1 MRIIAGTFRSR
12 HLKPLKKLRIRPT
25 SDMLRE
31 TLFNILG
38 PEVRGARF
46 LDLFAGTGAV
56 GIEAISR
63 GASEVVWVENHRGAA
78 QLIRENLALLGIKQ
92 GARLLTVEA
101 TGAIA
106 RLESERSAP
115 FGFVFLDPPYASERD
130 YDAVLGGLEKSSLLS
145 ETSVLVA
152 EHRKTFQLPAA
163 LGRLRQFRSLRQG
176 DAALSFFRLGERA
189 SGPSSAGAHGE
200 EKPSLQSKI
209 RAQLCGLG
217 PASTLYSAPPPS
229 LGWF

>member
-38 PEVRGARF
+38 PGVRGARF

-56 GIEAISR
+56 GIEALSR
-63 GASEVVWVENHRGAA
+63 GASDTVWVENHRGAA

-92 GARLLTVEA
+92 GARLLPVDA

-106 RLESERSAP
+106 TLQSERSAP
-115 FGFVFLDPPYASERD
+115 FDFIFLDPPYASERD
-130 YDAVLGGLEKSSLLS
+130 YHSVLCSLEKSSLLS
-145 ETSVLVA
+145 DASVLVA
-152 EHRKTFQLPAA
+152 EHRKTLPLPAT
-163 LGRLRQFRSLRQG
+163 LGRLRQFRNLRQG
-176 DAALSFFRLGERA
+176 DAALSFYRLG
-189 SGPSSAGAHGE
+189 
-200 EKPSLQSKI
+200 
-209 RAQLCGLG
+209 
-217 PASTLYSAPPPS
+217 
-229 LGWF
+229 